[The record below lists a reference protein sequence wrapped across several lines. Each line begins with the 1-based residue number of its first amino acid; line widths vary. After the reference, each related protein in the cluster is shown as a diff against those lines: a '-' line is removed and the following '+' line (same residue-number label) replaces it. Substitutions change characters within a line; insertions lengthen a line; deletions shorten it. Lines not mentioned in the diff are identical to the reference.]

1 MTTKAAERG
10 IAASAQHA
18 ERVLP
23 HWGDM
28 ALQNLVMFALGEGS
42 PFTIEE
48 FRAWAQQVGLP
59 DPPDGRAFG
68 SVTRRAVRE
77 GIIRPT
83 GRYAP
88 TTASNGSVKMLY
100 TAT

>member
-28 ALQNLVMFALGEGS
+28 ALQNLVAGNQ
-42 PFTIEE
+42 P
-48 FRAWAQQVGLP
+48 
-59 DPPDGRAFG
+59 
-68 SVTRRAVRE
+68 
-77 GIIRPT
+77 
-83 GRYAP
+83 
-88 TTASNGSVKMLY
+88 
-100 TAT
+100 